1 MEKLP
6 IRLQV
11 EDFIEN
17 RLPKKGWG
25 KDASFWHIVKK
36 IPNFTNINPKIAI
49 LIDVIENKLIRQKLK
64 RQIGYLE
71 NESSKI
77 RRIDWDKNFVEG
89 LEEDGSDD
97 KEINVWYFDVV
108 YPIHKYRYRF
118 CVSLPPLPLETYI
131 ELLNGGI
138 FHAKIEYDIFLVSK
152 DKLD

>member
-17 RLPKKGWG
+17 RLPKRGWG
-25 KDASFWHIVKK
+25 QDASFWHIVKK

-77 RRIDWDKNFVEG
+77 MRIDWEKNHVEG
-89 LEEDGSDD
+89 LAEDGSDD
-97 KEINVWYFDVV
+97 LEINVWYFDVV
-108 YPIHKYRYRF
+108 YPIHKIIYTF
-118 CVSLPPLPLETYI
+118 CLSLPPRPLETYI

-138 FHAKIEYDIFLVSK
+138 IHAKIEYDLLLAHK
-152 DKLD
+152 KHLD